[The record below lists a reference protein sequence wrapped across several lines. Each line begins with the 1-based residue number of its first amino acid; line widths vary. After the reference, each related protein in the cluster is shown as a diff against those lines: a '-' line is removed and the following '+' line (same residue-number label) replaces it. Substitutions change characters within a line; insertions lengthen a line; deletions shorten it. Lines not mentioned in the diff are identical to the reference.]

1 VLASVLSTGPALAYR
16 PFDGTDGAVADTGE
30 FELELGPA
38 HYYRNGN
45 DAFIIAPAT
54 VLNLG
59 VAPRFELVC
68 DFKDFI
74 AERSAGPGSR
84 ASVLGTDLLLKGVL
98 REGELQGKSGLSIAL
113 EGGVLTP
120 EFGGTHG
127 FGTQLAG
134 IFSKRWPAL
143 ALHLNEQVA
152 LTRDH
157 RFDAF
162 SGVILVGPESWPVAP
177 ASELFVERTAFGP
190 VSRSLLLGAIWQA
203 SPELTVDAG
212 MRAAREQERAVLEV
226 RFGFTWAIGLWRG

>member
-1 VLASVLSTGPALAYR
+1 VLEARPAFAYR
-16 PFDGTDGAVADTGE
+16 PFDGTDGSVTDTGD

-38 HYYRNGN
+38 HYYRSGGN
-45 DAFIIAPAT
+45 AFIIAPAT

-59 VAPRFELVC
+59 IAPRFELVS

-74 AERSAGPGSR
+74 AQRYAGPGSR
-84 ASVLGTDLLLKGVL
+84 ASVLGTDLLLKAVA
-98 REGELQGKSGLSIAL
+98 REGELQGKTGLSIAF

-120 EFGGTHG
+120 EFGGVRG
-127 FGTQLAG
+127 FGAQLDG

-143 ALHLNEQVA
+143 ALHFNEQVA

-162 SGVILVGPESWPVAP
+162 SGVILVGPEAWPVAP
-177 ASELFVERTAFGP
+177 VSELFVERTAFDP
-190 VSRSLLLGAIWQA
+190 VNRSFLLGAIWQA
-203 SPELTVDAG
+203 APGLAVDG
-212 MRAAREQERAVLEV
+212 GARFAHEQGRAVLEV